1 MSETKQAWK
10 GLGGA
15 MKKVWAASAM
25 PIVVVLIIIGAALA
39 LGYRHFTQ
47 AAVVNGSVISRFDV
61 IKELENSSG
70 QAALEGLVTKKLIT
84 QAAVKAGIKVSS
96 SDIDADVKDIEDKIA
111 AQGSTLDA
119 ALEQQGMTRAS
130 FREQV
135 TLQKSLEKLLADKV
149 SVSDDDV
156 KRYIEST
163 KVKAPEGTSEEDFK
177 AEVKKQLTS
186 QKLGVEAS
194 NWIAEQK
201 KEAKIQYFVPYA
213 PKVEVEPAAETTPA
227 PADNNATTSAPQNTE
242 EKK

>member
-15 MKKVWAASAM
+15 MKKVWAVSAM

-96 SDIDADVKDIEDKIA
+96 NDIDADVKDIEEKIA
-111 AQGSTLDA
+111 IPIEETNQEEETLVVRK
-119 ALEQQGMTRAS
+119 QRN
-130 FREQV
+130 
-135 TLQKSLEKLLADKV
+135 TL
-149 SVSDDDV
+149 
-156 KRYIEST
+156 
-163 KVKAPEGTSEEDFK
+163 
-177 AEVKKQLTS
+177 
-186 QKLGVEAS
+186 S
-194 NWIAEQK
+194 NN
-201 KEAKIQYFVPYA
+201 
-213 PKVEVEPAAETTPA
+213 
-227 PADNNATTSAPQNTE
+227 DNNE
-242 EKK
+242 FFFK